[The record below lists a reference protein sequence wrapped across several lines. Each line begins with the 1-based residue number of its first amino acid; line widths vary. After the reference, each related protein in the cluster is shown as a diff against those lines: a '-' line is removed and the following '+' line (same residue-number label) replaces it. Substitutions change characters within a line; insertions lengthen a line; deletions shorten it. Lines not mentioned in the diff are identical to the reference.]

1 MILNFLQI
9 GQSVFNLHIVWV
21 QQEKLFKDFEVHFQL
36 EMYQY
41 CQKLNISVKMFLTKV
56 CQVHAFWMDITGT
69 VRSKG
74 WERIPT
80 TDYGSTG
87 CRVFKQGIQN

>member
-1 MILNFLQI
+1 MILNSLQI
-9 GQSVFNLHIVWV
+9 GQSVFNLHIVLV
-21 QQEKLFKDFEVHFQL
+21 QQKEPFKDFEVHFQL

-69 VRSKG
+69 LLFTILGTVRSKG
-74 WERIPT
+74 
-80 TDYGSTG
+80 
-87 CRVFKQGIQN
+87 